1 MMHSTHRFAL
11 AAAILSQTTPSAS
24 ADLAAYQAVAIAGQ
38 DCEASAAEGTDTLQC
53 TFAATAVPP
62 EANTLSKITAG
73 SCADPANASFTVSET
88 STSSGIVGVE
98 TPLLPMD
105 VSDAEKNCA
114 TPIMKD
120 GKPVCEVT
128 KTACARADVVDIA
141 QQVSV
146 NAAMMDVEVTY
157 YYATDGTFEVSVDTA
172 AFDPESVSADATR
185 TVGIQVWKGDC
196 ASATCEITAAG
207 SDCYGSD
214 PLEIG
219 SSMVL
224 CVIPED
230 QDVKVTG
237 LQTVTVT
244 PAPAGAEAMTV
255 VAADGSTNFVTTVVL
270 ESGGRGATLSTL
282 MIPLYYDEQL
292 GEAGSVA
299 VAGTALL
306 EYISST
312 PTTAGP
318 IRRQLEVSLDRVLQA
333 VEERTPFVVS
343 VPLGKKETPQV
354 AQMEVLE
361 SAASGM
367 AGVGLAGAAVAG
379 AYYALF

>member
-1 MMHSTHRFAL
+1 MMHSFHRFAL
-11 AAAILSQTTPSAS
+11 AAAILAQTTT
-24 ADLAAYQAVAIAGQ
+24 ADLAAYQSVTIAGQ
-38 DCEASAAEGTDTLQC
+38 DCEASASESGDTLQC
-53 TFAATAVPP
+53 TFATSAIPP
-62 EANTLSKITAG
+62 SANTLSKITAG
-73 SCADPANASFTVSET
+73 SCDDAANQSFTVSET

-98 TPLLPMD
+98 TPLLPIS

-114 TPIMKD
+114 APIMKD

-141 QQVSV
+141 EQISV
-146 NAAMMDVEVTY
+146 NAAMMDVDITY

-196 ASATCEITAAG
+196 GTAACEITAAG
-207 SDCYGSD
+207 SDCYGED

-224 CVIPED
+224 CVVPED

-237 LQTVTVT
+237 LRTVTVA

-255 VAADGSTNFVTTVVL
+255 VAADGASNFVTTVDL
-270 ESGGRGATLSTL
+270 EEGGRGATLSTL

-292 GEAGSVA
+292 GAAGSVS

-306 EYISST
+306 EYVSTT
-312 PTTAGP
+312 PTTSGP
-318 IRRQLEVSLDRVLQA
+318 VRRKLEVSLDRVLQA
-333 VEERTPFVVS
+333 VEERTPFFVS
-343 VPLGKKETPQV
+343 VPLGRKDVPQV
-354 AQMEVLE
+354 AQMEVVE
-361 SAASGM
+361 SGAGV
-367 AGVGLAGAAVAG
+367 AGVGLAGLAVAG
-379 AYYALF
+379 AYALF